1 MANDQYE
8 NNGDMDGT
16 AEVFERD
23 LYLVAQQYPEIV
35 AEEGNLV
42 RKHYMK
48 AGYKRICQKLM
59 IFGGKA
65 DV

>member
-1 MANDQYE
+1 MVNDQYE
-8 NNGDMDGT
+8 NNGDMEGA

-23 LYLVAQQYPEIV
+23 LHLVAQQYPEIV
-35 AEEGNLV
+35 AEVAKLV

-48 AGYKRICQKLM
+48 AGYKWICQKLM
-59 IFGGKA
+59 IFRGKA